1 MPIQLSPHNLVTAPF
16 EVTASR
22 LPPSSEVQVTA
33 YTVDQHG
40 ERWQSSAT
48 FMTTSDGFLDLS
60 EQAPLGGSYQ
70 GIDSSGLLWSLR
82 PRLDLSPAY
91 FEPPPGG
98 YDVTVSVT
106 LGNVLLAQASTRRLM
121 RRPDLRQIPVREQG
135 LVATLFRP
143 SSDQPLKGA
152 CIRLGGSEGGLYDL
166 EGALLA
172 SEGFLTL
179 SLAYFGVPD
188 TELPEQLINIP
199 LEYFQ
204 RAIAFVRAQPEV
216 AGRRIGITGASKGG
230 EAALLIAATFPESIG
245 AVAAFSPGGL
255 VFEGIDRTRTFP
267 AGQAMSSWSLD
278 GQPLPYV
285 AYRTDWSALFAGPGP
300 YSMTPA
306 HREAVAAASPQ
317 ELRAATI
324 GVEHIDGPV
333 LLVSGGQDQVWQATE
348 LSRLVE
354 ERRDQAGRPVQH
366 LWHPRAGHAL
376 SLPGLPTYS
385 SVPWTSMGGDDDA
398 NAQLQFTGWQARLE
412 TLSATWN

>member
-1 MPIQLSPHNLVTAPF
+1 MPIQLSPPNLVTAPF
-16 EVTASR
+16 EITASD
-22 LPPSSEVQVTA
+22 LPPSSKVQVTVH
-33 YTVDQHG
+33 TVDQHG
-40 ERWQSSAT
+40 EPWQSAAT
-48 FMTTSDGFLDLS
+48 FTTTPDGSLDLS
-60 EQAPLGGSYQ
+60 EQAPLGGSDHNTDA
-70 GIDSSGLLWSLR
+70 GGLLWSLR
-82 PRLDLSPAY
+82 PRPELSPAY
-91 FEPPPGG
+91 FEPPTGG

-121 RRPDLRQIPVREQG
+121 RRPDLLETPVREQG
-135 LVATLFRP
+135 LVGTLFRP
-143 SSDQPLKGA
+143 SSHQPLRGA

-188 TELPEQLINIP
+188 TALSEQLINIP

-204 RAIAFVRAQPEV
+204 QAIVFVRAQPEV

-230 EAALLIAATFPESIG
+230 EAALLIAATYPESIG

-285 AYRTDWSALFAGPGP
+285 AYRTDWNALFAGPGP

-324 GVEHIDGPV
+324 PVERIDGPV
-333 LLVSGGQDQVWQATE
+333 LLVSGEQDQVWQATE
-348 LSRLVE
+348 LSRCVE
-354 ERRDQAGRPVQH
+354 ERREQAGRPVRH

-412 TLSATWN
+412 TLGTVWN